1 MRAVLLPLARGRHPD
16 SSRNAALQF
25 ITRALTT
32 AIPELKKQIDDGV
45 LGFRSIIDLLQRA
58 LPELSREELCWRFH
72 FMMSIE
78 HMNVWDV
85 ERLRLLSDGLCNAA
99 EGDEALER
107 AVDFAVAA
115 FLAPVRQPD
124 AMRVPP
130 DAGRSRTAR
139 SRTA

>member
-1 MRAVLLPLARGRHPD
+1 M
-16 SSRNAALQF
+16 
-25 ITRALTT
+25 TT
-32 AIPELKKQIDDGV
+32 AIPELKQYIDDGV
-45 LGFRSIIDLLQRA
+45 VGFRSIVDLLQRA
-58 LPELSREELCWRFH
+58 LPELNREELCWRFH

-124 AMRVPP
+124 AKRAPA
-130 DAGRSRTAR
+130 DSGRGRTAR
-139 SRTA
+139 SRNA